1 MLRMKLLKD
10 CCTKGFYKM
19 SKYRVDFHIHTKF
32 SDGQASP
39 AEIVDAAKALG
50 YHQIAITDHDGID
63 GLPEALEEGRRVDLT
78 VIPGMELATE
88 TASGTELHILGYGMD
103 LADKTLLAA
112 MKELS
117 RRRAARNT
125 KLIAALQE
133 MRYDISEE
141 ELRKIQPNDYIGKPV
156 IARALIAKGYA
167 SSIPE
172 VFQSKKMLGSETALA
187 IKKEKLPASD
197 AVKLI
202 RASGGLPVLAHP
214 IQAKKIG
221 TPGSREFY
229 QNMEGIVENL
239 VSCGLGGLECF
250 HPDQDGK
257 QSLRFVQMA
266 QKYDLCIT
274 RGSDFHGKDF
284 AEAEDTAQIEETK
297 LIGLDVK

>member
-117 RRRAARNT
+117 RRRAAPQHKADRRFAGN
-125 KLIAALQE
+125 
-133 MRYDISEE
+133 
-141 ELRKIQPNDYIGKPV
+141 
-156 IARALIAKGYA
+156 
-167 SSIPE
+167 
-172 VFQSKKMLGSETALA
+172 
-187 IKKEKLPASD
+187 
-197 AVKLI
+197 
-202 RASGGLPVLAHP
+202 
-214 IQAKKIG
+214 
-221 TPGSREFY
+221 
-229 QNMEGIVENL
+229 GI
-239 VSCGLGGLECF
+239 
-250 HPDQDGK
+250 
-257 QSLRFVQMA
+257 
-266 QKYDLCIT
+266 
-274 RGSDFHGKDF
+274 
-284 AEAEDTAQIEETK
+284 
-297 LIGLDVK
+297 